1 MARIQRIA
9 RLALPILVAGASAC
23 AQGNQNRELEMNE
36 EEIRLVEETVQMI
49 RIRLEMTRDPALA
62 AEMRA
67 GAVDLYTDEERE
79 FLLDRLASDSARGG
93 LVMDALHD
101 SLQNLRTELFP
112 PSQP

>member
-9 RLALPILVAGASAC
+9 CLVLPILIAGASAC
-23 AQGNQNRELEMNE
+23 TPGNQNRKLELNE
-36 EEIRLVEETVQMI
+36 DETRLIEETVQMI

-62 AEMRA
+62 ADMRA
-67 GAVDLYTDEERE
+67 RAADLYTDEERE
-79 FLLDRLASDSARGG
+79 FLLDRLASDSARGQ

-112 PSQP
+112 PAQP